1 MGFEHTCRVLL
12 IYPRFV
18 SETFWNFAEACE
30 LMDARYPAAP
40 LGLITVAA
48 LLPPHWEVRLVDR
61 NTENL
66 TDADLDWADMVM
78 TGGMLPQQADSL
90 ALIELCRQ
98 RNRPVVV
105 GGPDPTSS
113 PHIYA
118 QADFRVLGEAE
129 SILNEFITA
138 WNAGKR
144 TGTFVAPKFQT
155 DVTKSPIPRF
165 DLIKFERYLY
175 VGVQYSRG
183 CPFTCE
189 FCDIIELYGH
199 LPRTKTT
206 PQILAE
212 LDRLYALGWRGHVDF
227 VDDNLIGNKKA
238 LKQFLPS
245 LKVWQ
250 EEHDYPFEFSTE
262 ASVNLSDDDTLLHM
276 MRDAGFFAVFVGIES
291 PDPDTL
297 VLMKKK
303 QNTRRNLVDS
313 IHKIYRAGMFVTGGF
328 IIGFDSEKTDVGDS
342 IAEFIELSA
351 IPVAMVGL
359 LYALPNTQLTRR
371 LVKEGRL
378 HANHDIAATTGG
390 DQCTTGLN
398 FDTLRPLRD
407 VLRDYKSVLQ
417 TIYEPQAYAARLQ
430 RLVSLLNRSR
440 SRRDLAAG
448 DPRGKVGAMQLMH
461 RIVTALP
468 EAREPFW
475 RVFMICAREN
485 PDATRIIV
493 GLMAMYLHLGP
504 FSRRVIAAIDR
515 RIEGDM
521 LRPSGQS
528 LRLIWVQPLDVNRNN
543 SFGNSDFGAL
553 ERYMSDCS

>member
-1 MGFEHTCRVLL
+1 MGSKHTCRVLL

-30 LMDARYPAAP
+30 LMGARYPAAP

-48 LLPPHWEVRLVDR
+48 MLPSHWEVRLVDR
-61 NTENL
+61 NTEDL
-66 TDADLDWADMVM
+66 TEADLDWADMVM

-98 RNRPVVV
+98 HHLPVVV

-113 PHIYA
+113 PHIYGR
-118 QADFRVLGEAE
+118 ADFRVLGEAE
-129 SILNEFITA
+129 GILDEFIAA
-138 WNAGKR
+138 WDAGTR
-144 TGTFVAPKFQT
+144 TGTFVAPKFQA
-155 DVTKSPIPRF
+155 DVTKSPTPRF

-175 VGVQYSRG
+175 LGVQYSRG

-189 FCDIIELYGH
+189 FCDIIELYGRV
-199 LPRTKTT
+199 PRTKTT

-212 LDRLYALGWRGHVDF
+212 LDRLYALGCRGHVDF

-245 LKVWQ
+245 LKAWQ

-328 IIGFDSEKTDVGDS
+328 IIGFDSEKTNVGDS

-371 LVKEGRL
+371 LAKEGRL
-378 HANHDIAATTGG
+378 HASHDIAATTGG

-398 FDTLRPLRD
+398 FETLRPLRD
-407 VLRDYKSVLQ
+407 VLRDYKRVLQ
-417 TIYEPQAYAARLQ
+417 TIYEPAAYAARLQ
-430 RLVSLLNRSR
+430 RLASLLDRSR
-440 SRRDLAAG
+440 SRRDLPAG

-475 RVFMICAREN
+475 RVFMTCAREN

-515 RIEGDM
+515 RIERDVVAP
-521 LRPSGQS
+521 LRP
-528 LRLIWVQPLDVNRNN
+528 VAMT
-543 SFGNSDFGAL
+543 DFWPSA
-553 ERYMSDCS
+553 SHQ